1 MLAISTLSLWLAVG
15 TSAPIESHVR
25 SSLSSLMAVID
36 WGRATSPTFAS
47 LVDELDSQAVI
58 VYVEPFTRP
67 RPGLDG
73 ATMHTIFSHG
83 GLRYLW
89 IGVNPQ
95 RTRERLVALIAHELQ
110 HALEIARAPEVVTEA
125 ATDRLF
131 ERIGFKCGRACQ
143 ETKEARDVEERVL
156 DEVSASRKKIR
167 APTLS
172 K

>member
-1 MLAISTLSLWLAVG
+1 MLAMSALSLWLAVG
-15 TSAPIESHVR
+15 TSAPINPHVR
-25 SSLSSLMAVID
+25 SSLSSLMAVVD
-36 WGRATSPTFAS
+36 WGHAASPTFAG
-47 LVDELDSQAVI
+47 LVDELDRQAVI

-73 ATMHTIFSHG
+73 ATMHTIVSHG

-125 ATDRLF
+125 AIDRLF
-131 ERIGFKCGRACQ
+131 ERTGFNCGGACQ
-143 ETKEARDVEERVL
+143 ETKEARDVEERVR
-156 DEVSASRKKIR
+156 DEVWPSRKR
-167 APTLS
+167 VEAPPLQ